1 MLADIDGDGSPDYI
15 SISGSTLCYRLNTK
29 NGFAAEEKISLE
41 EIKFKVRLYIFNP
54 FCFGKLINLIKKL
67 YIKEFH
73 EDIKQFYGL
82 VNLKKFQQHLNDL
95 NLNINIL
102 PPKEKIMPEEIN
114 NKSSTNIP
122 LKENTSKE
130 NIENPNKITIDNN
143 NNSLSENNSSKEKKK
158 YQKRRQ
164 IK

>member
-1 MLADIDGDGSPDYI
+1 
-15 SISGSTLCYRLNTK
+15 
-29 NGFAAEEKISLE
+29 
-41 EIKFKVRLYIFNP
+41 
-54 FCFGKLINLIKKL
+54 
-67 YIKEFH
+67 
-73 EDIKQFYGL
+73 
-82 VNLKKFQQHLNDL
+82 
-95 NLNINIL
+95 
-102 PPKEKIMPEEIN
+102 MPEEIN